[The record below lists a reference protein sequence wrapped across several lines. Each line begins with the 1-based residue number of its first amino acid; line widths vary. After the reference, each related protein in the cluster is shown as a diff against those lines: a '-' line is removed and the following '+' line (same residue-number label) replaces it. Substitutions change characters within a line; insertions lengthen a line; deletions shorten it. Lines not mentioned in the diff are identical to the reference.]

1 MDQHKTALPVLARFP
16 DLSDHTHQTEHNKTT
31 GIGLLASSGRMIG
44 QTLSIKLLAG
54 TALFLL
60 VGAVL
65 PFCIGKNSPPAD
77 SSPAGSPTVTAQDE
91 SAITT
96 PEPPR
101 AVRVAVAKEPSSAP
115 EMLSPLPETNGKLQP
130 SPTRDASLASHLTP
144 DNPLSSSV
152 GGETPQPNV
161 TPPATPRPTEYKAD
175 NRGNSTPWHDPE
187 TRR

>member
-16 DLSDHTHQTEHNKTT
+16 DLCDHTPAEHD
-31 GIGLLASSGRMIG
+31 GSSGLGLLASSGRLIG

-65 PFCIGKNSPPAD
+65 PFCIGKSSPPAD
-77 SSPAGSPTVTAQDE
+77 SSAGAPAMTAQDK
-91 SAITT
+91 SAIAT
-96 PEPPR
+96 PESPR
-101 AVRVAVAKEPSSAP
+101 AVRVAVVNEPSSAP
-115 EMLSPLPETNGKLQP
+115 EVLSPLPGTRGELQP
-130 SPTRDASLASHLTP
+130 VPRSNASATSPLTP
-144 DNPLSSSV
+144 GNRLPSNV
-152 GGETPQPNV
+152 GSEILQPNV
-161 TPPATPRPTEYKAD
+161 TPLAPSRPTEYEAD